1 MSDKIKPNQNHS
13 AAVDITG
20 NDFYP
25 RYLAAKKSIDDR
37 ALNRHVWETLRQAL
51 AQTPGREPLRI
62 LEIGAGIGTMF
73 QRVME
78 QGLLSG
84 PATYVLSDS
93 DPGQLGAARKYLSK
107 WAQSQDRTLT
117 WSGDNHG
124 RLRSAGAEVSVEL
137 IPAGAQ
143 ELAGPS
149 GAPGPFHLLMAHA
162 VLDLLDFPLILPGI
176 LHRLTQN
183 GLAYL
188 TCNFDGET
196 LFLPEWDGEEKIM
209 QGYHDSMEARLS
221 GASRTGRRLLGFIQ
235 RPGLELL
242 AAGSSDWVIHPRNAG
257 YSDDERFFLHAIIET
272 VARELGQKNSLPGL
286 AAWARL
292 RHRQVEDG
300 QLSFLAR
307 HIDLLA
313 RRRGVL
319 S

>member
-1 MSDKIKPNQNHS
+1 MKPNQNHS

-37 ALNRHVWETLRQAL
+37 ALNRHVWETLHQAL
-51 AQTPGREPLRI
+51 AQTPGWEQLHI
-62 LEIGAGIGTMF
+62 LEIGGGIGTMF

-78 QGLLSG
+78 KGLLSG

-93 DPGQLGAARKYLSK
+93 DPGQLSAARKYLSK
-107 WAQSQDRTLT
+107 WAKSQGRTLT
-117 WSGDNHG
+117 WSGENHG
-124 RLRSAGAEVSVEL
+124 QLRSAGAEASVEL

-143 ELAGPS
+143 ELADPS
-149 GAPGPFHLLMAHA
+149 GALGPFHLIIAHA
-162 VLDLLDFPLILPGI
+162 VLDLLDFPAILPGI
-176 LHRLTQN
+176 LQRLTQN

-209 QGYHDSMEARLS
+209 RSYHDSMEARLS
-221 GASRTGRRLLGFIQ
+221 GARRTGRRLFSFIQ

-242 AAGSSDWVIHPRNAG
+242 AAGSSDWVIHPRTAG

-272 VARELGQKNSLPGL
+272 VEKELAPKNSLPGL
-286 AAWARL
+286 GAWARL
-292 RHRQVEDG
+292 RHQQVEDG

-307 HIDLLA
+307 NIDLLA